1 MHFQIPLKP
10 LNLSGAK
17 IVSITGRWIALCVKK
32 ETAYFIR
39 QTIGTVLTVNANDD
53 LTQVRTLK
61 NEYGESIISSK
72 EGGEMMKVYIT
83 HTDTKYNEGEI
94 RECESLESCCESL
107 LDTEDF
113 NGFVPELVISKP
125 DMESP
130 LDEKSKSC
138 KWCIEI
144 YDNYR

>member
-1 MHFQIPLKP
+1 
-10 LNLSGAK
+10 
-17 IVSITGRWIALCVKK
+17 
-32 ETAYFIR
+32 
-39 QTIGTVLTVNANDD
+39 
-53 LTQVRTLK
+53 
-61 NEYGESIISSK
+61 
-72 EGGEMMKVYIT
+72 MMKVYIT

-125 DMESP
+125 DMDSP

-144 YDNYR
+144 YDDYRE

>member
-1 MHFQIPLKP
+1 M
-10 LNLSGAK
+10 
-17 IVSITGRWIALCVKK
+17 
-32 ETAYFIR
+32 
-39 QTIGTVLTVNANDD
+39 
-53 LTQVRTLK
+53 RTLK
-61 NEYGESIISSK
+61 NEYGESIIASK

-83 HTDTKYNEGEI
+83 HTETKYNEGEI

-113 NGFVPELVISKP
+113 NGFVPELVVSKP

-144 YDNYR
+144 YDNYRE